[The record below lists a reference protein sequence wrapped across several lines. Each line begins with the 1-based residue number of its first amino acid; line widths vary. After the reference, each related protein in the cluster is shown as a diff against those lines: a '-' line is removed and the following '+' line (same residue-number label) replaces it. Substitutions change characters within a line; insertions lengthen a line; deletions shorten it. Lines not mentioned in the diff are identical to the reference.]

1 MIISEIA
8 DITRFSSPKKLL
20 AYAGLDPSVR
30 QSGNF
35 NAKTTRISKRGS
47 SHLRYAIHRA
57 AFLIVYNNDTFHEY
71 YITKRSQGKS
81 HNNALGHVC
90 TKLVRIIF
98 KILTKNISFNLS

>member
-1 MIISEIA
+1 MDLLNSKILSIPGIGYTLGAMIISEIA
-8 DITRFSSPKKLL
+8 DIHRFSNPTKLL

-57 AFLIVYNNDTFHEY
+57 AFLIIYNNTTFYEY
-71 YITKRSQGKS
+71 YTTKRS
-81 HNNALGHVC
+81 H
-90 TKLVRIIF
+90 
-98 KILTKNISFNLS
+98 

>member
-1 MIISEIA
+1 MYNP
-8 DITRFSSPKKLL
+8 TKLL
-20 AYAGLDPSVR
+20 AYVGLDPSVR

-57 AFLIVYNNDTFHEY
+57 AFLIIYNNTFYEY
-71 YITKRSQGKS
+71 YTTRRSQGKS

-98 KILTKNISFNLS
+98 KILTEDIKFNLS